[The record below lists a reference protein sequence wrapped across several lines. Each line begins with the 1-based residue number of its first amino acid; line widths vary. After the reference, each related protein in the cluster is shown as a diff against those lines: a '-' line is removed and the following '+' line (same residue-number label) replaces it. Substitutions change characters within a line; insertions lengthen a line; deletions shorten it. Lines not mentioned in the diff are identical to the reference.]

1 VLKLSREYIARDPRT
16 GLPINVGSEKKAKTK
31 ATAKT
36 ERGPWQGLRKQDII
50 PLAKG
55 EIESAKSVWTERDY
69 QLTQVDG
76 VRALQRLI
84 GFSSTEA
91 HKVLLSSLQ
100 NADPA
105 IRVAALEALPEVAIQ
120 KSDEMFDWLSVLL
133 DDENID
139 VSKAASKA
147 LSISAPVFPSGIET
161 ILVNEL
167 RSPIKFRQDNA
178 WDALKGLADTWP
190 EVVCLHIDRLL
201 LEPNKEYRIKA
212 AKLLRKVL
220 QKGGSSAWDLVSWAL
235 NDESIEVRRIAAK
248 TLPTLANREPRVAIL
263 FAERAMVDVDSQV
276 RISAIKAIQKLD
288 KDNGRAQ
295 DIVLS
300 GTRSK
305 DLQVRKACIDLLP
318 RLLSEDVLRVTAD
331 ELLRTETD
339 SGLIKSLKEM
349 VFDAEI
355 EGTEA
360 QKNLFLAAAIPVP
373 QLDREI
379 AESQGKKFGL
389 DPLPS
394 DRNSPSE
401 DISEKPDHLLTEA
414 EIVQKMVAMNEQ
426 IKKKEAERKNAYRS
440 YSQDEVY
447 GYEDD
452 FGPDLDSDDDADF

>member
-1 VLKLSREYIARDPRT
+1 LSREYIARDPRT
-16 GLPINVGSEKKAKTK
+16 GLPISVGSEKKAKTK
-31 ATAKT
+31 ATAMT

-55 EIESAKSVWTERDY
+55 EIKSAKSVWTERDY
-69 QLTQVDG
+69 HLTQVDG
-76 VRALQRLI
+76 VRALQRLK
-84 GFSSTEA
+84 GFASTEA

-201 LEPNKEYRIKA
+201 LEPDEVYRIKA

-220 QKGGSSAWDLVSWAL
+220 RKGGSSAWDLVSWAL
-235 NDESIEVRRIAAK
+235 NDECNEVRRIAAK
-248 TLPTLANREPRVAIL
+248 TLPTLANKEPRVATL

-305 DLQVRKACIDLLP
+305 DLQVRTACINLLP

-401 DISEKPDHLLTEA
+401 DISEKPDHLLTDTER
-414 EIVQKMVAMNEQ
+414 VQKMIAMNEQ

>member
-1 VLKLSREYIARDPRT
+1 MLKLSREYIARDPRT
-16 GLPINVGSEKKAKTK
+16 GLPINVGSEKKAKPK

-76 VRALQRLI
+76 VRALQRLK

>member
-1 VLKLSREYIARDPRT
+1 VLELSRDYIARDPRT
-16 GLPINVGSEKKAKTK
+16 GLPIQVGTEKKAKAKTN
-31 ATAKT
+31 AKT

-55 EIESAKSVWTERDY
+55 EIETAKSVWTERDY

-76 VRALQRLI
+76 VRALQRLK
-84 GFSSTEA
+84 GFASTEA
-91 HKVLLSSLQ
+91 HKVLLSSFE
-100 NADPA
+100 NNDPA

-133 DDENID
+133 DDEDID
-139 VSKAASKA
+139 VSMAASKA
-147 LSISAPVFPSGIET
+147 LAISAPVFPSGIES

-190 EVVCLHIDRLL
+190 EVVCLHIDGLL
-201 LEPNKEYRIKA
+201 LETDKQYRIKA
-212 AKLLRKVL
+212 AKLLKKVL
-220 QKGGSSAWDLVSWAL
+220 RKGGSSAWDLVSWAL
-235 NDESIEVRRIAAK
+235 NDESDEVRRIAAK
-248 TLPTLANREPRVAIL
+248 TLPTLANKEPRVATL
-263 FAERAMVDVDSQV
+263 FAERAMVDVDPEV

-305 DLQVRKACIDLLP
+305 DLQVRTACINLLP
-318 RLLSEDVLRVTAD
+318 RLLSEDVLRVTAE

-379 AESQGKKFGL
+379 AESQGKKLGL
-389 DPLPS
+389 EPLPS
-394 DRNSPSE
+394 DRKSALE
-401 DISEKPDHLLTEA
+401 DISEKPDHLLTDNER
-414 EIVQKMVAMNEQ
+414 VQKMIAMNEQ

>member
-1 VLKLSREYIARDPRT
+1 MSREYIARDPRT
-16 GLPINVGSEKKAKTK
+16 GLPISVGSEEKTK
-31 ATAKT
+31 TNINDKT

-69 QLTQVDG
+69 HLTQVDG
-76 VRALQRLI
+76 VRALQRLK
-84 GFSSTEA
+84 GFASTEA

-100 NADPA
+100 NDDPA

-120 KSDEMFDWLSVLL
+120 KSDELFDWLSVLL

-201 LEPNKEYRIKA
+201 LEPDKEYRIKA

-220 QKGGSSAWDLVSWAL
+220 RKGDSSAWDLVSWAL
-235 NDESIEVRRIAAK
+235 NDECNEVRRIAAK
-248 TLPTLANREPRVAIL
+248 TLPTLANKDPRVATL

-295 DIVLS
+295 NIVLS

-305 DLQVRKACIDLLP
+305 DLQVRTACINLLP

-349 VFDAEI
+349 VFDVEI

-360 QKNLFLAAAIPVP
+360 QKNRFLAAAIPVP

-394 DRNSPSE
+394 DRKSLSE
-401 DISEKPDHLLTEA
+401 DISEKPDHLLTDTER
-414 EIVQKMVAMNEQ
+414 VQKMIAMNEQ
-426 IKKKEAERKNAYRS
+426 IKKRKPKGKMHIVHIHKMKSMAMRMTS
-440 YSQDEVY
+440 
-447 GYEDD
+447 
-452 FGPDLDSDDDADF
+452 DLI